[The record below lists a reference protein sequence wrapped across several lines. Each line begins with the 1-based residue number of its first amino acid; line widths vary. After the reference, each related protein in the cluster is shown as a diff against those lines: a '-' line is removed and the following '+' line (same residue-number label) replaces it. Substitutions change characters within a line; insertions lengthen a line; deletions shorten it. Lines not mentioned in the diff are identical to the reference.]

1 MDRKTVFLETCEV
14 LADTFDVPAA
24 SITEATKAA
33 DVAGWDSLTHL
44 IALTGIEKRFD
55 ITLPTADAYAAQD
68 VGALT
73 DLIWCTVTE
82 AKQGD

>member
-1 MDRKTVFLETCEV
+1 VDRNTVFLETCEV

-24 SITEATKAA
+24 SITEKTKAA
-33 DVAGWDSLTHL
+33 DVRGWDSLTHL

-55 ITLPTADAYAAQD
+55 ITLPTAAANAAQD

-73 DLIWCTVTE
+73 DLIWCTLEGPVT
-82 AKQGD
+82 GD